1 MKSLAWFLG
10 LIAAGLVAIAVLAW
24 PAWLLVG
31 PAFGIPFHRV
41 ASRVAMLALLVGF
54 VLLARH
60 LGLADRA
67 SLGYGLPRRRF
78 VAETALG
85 VVLGIATML
94 PVIALLFALDLREP
108 KDLASGTALLRIA
121 LAGLGSGLV
130 VALIEET
137 FLRGAMYT
145 GIARE
150 SGARAAIIA
159 TALVYAATHFIGRY
173 RIAAA
178 DVDAGS
184 GLDMLAG
191 ALAAFARPLGILDA
205 FLCLAGVG
213 VLLGLVRRYSGH
225 IAGCIGLHAG
235 WVGVIATVRELSV
248 RGTGHRYEWL
258 VSDYDGVIG
267 WLVLAWIPVI
277 GFALARF
284 YARRATANAA
294 AASVPGAADQRREP
308 RQPL

>member
-150 SGARAAIIA
+150 SGARLAIIA
-159 TALVYAATHFIGRY
+159 TALIYAATHFIGRY
-173 RIAAA
+173 RIDAAT
-178 DVDAGS
+178 AGPLS
-184 GLDMLAG
+184 GLEMLGG
-191 ALAAFARPLGILDA
+191 ALRAFAAPSAIFDA
-205 FLCLAGVG
+205 FTCLTAVG
-213 VLLGLVRRYSGH
+213 ILLGLVRKVTGG
-225 IAGCIGLHAG
+225 IAACIGLHAG
-235 WVGVIATVRELSV
+235 WVAVIAVTREVSA
-248 RGTGHRYEWL
+248 RRMGGPWDAL
-258 VSDYDGVIG
+258 VSGYDGVIG
-267 WLVLAWIPVI
+267 WLVLAWIPLI
-277 GFALARF
+277 GWALVRF
-284 YARRATANAA
+284 YARRALI
-294 AASVPGAADQRREP
+294 P
-308 RQPL
+308 RLDG